1 MGAIATLFGSSFPRL
16 VRARK
21 PGSSLRLQRN
31 GRAFNSTVGKVPS
44 LDTTARRQLLSKER
58 LIACLSAWQVVVDA
72 GKRARLAEAELFAEE
87 QIIAR
92 AKKKKRRASRAGK
105 LGRQTWTAQERGV
118 EAGKRVACL
127 PKIPTHLVAFET
139 QVRNTFLYIPLPES
153 AEYALLRRALSA
165 PPRLAELFQ
174 APGVRSIG

>member
-1 MGAIATLFGSSFPRL
+1 

-21 PGSSLRLQRN
+21 PRSLLRLQRN
-31 GRAFNSTVGKVPS
+31 GRAFNSTVGKLPS
-44 LDTTARRQLLSKER
+44 LDTTARQQLLSKKR
-58 LIACLSAWQVVVDA
+58 LIACLSAWQAVADA
-72 GKRARLAEAELFAEE
+72 GKRARLAEAELVADE

-105 LGRQTWTAQERGV
+105 QGRQTWTAQERGV
-118 EAGKRVACL
+118 EAGKKAALGFACL

-153 AEYALLRRALSA
+153 AERALLRRELSA
-165 PPRLAELFQ
+165 PPRLA
-174 APGVRSIG
+174 

>member
-92 AKKKKRRASRAGK
+92 AKKRRGVPLEQGSWAGK
-105 LGRQTWTAQERGV
+105 LGPRKSVVWR
-118 EAGKRVACL
+118 
-127 PKIPTHLVAFET
+127 
-139 QVRNTFLYIPLPES
+139 PES
-153 AEYALLRRALSA
+153 GWLAYQRYLHTSWLLRHKYETHFCTFPCQNPQSTLC
-165 PPRLAELFQ
+165 
-174 APGVRSIG
+174 